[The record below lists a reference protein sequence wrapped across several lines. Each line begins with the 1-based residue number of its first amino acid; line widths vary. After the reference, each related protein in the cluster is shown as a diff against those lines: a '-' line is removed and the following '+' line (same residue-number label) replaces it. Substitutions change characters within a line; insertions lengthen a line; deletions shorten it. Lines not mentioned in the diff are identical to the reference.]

1 MHQLNLPS
9 KYEPFHI
16 DLRHLMENIKE
27 QYVNLSIEEAIIV
40 ENVDNCIDECYT
52 EIHFDLRDNMLSI
65 LMQGDGMNSR
75 VFQETLPKIAAT
87 TKVTEESRSGLGR
100 YGWGMKVSMCMADHI
115 VIETKK
121 ADFQGAQSWKLIE
134 GIPKYKRAKP
144 TKKSDK
150 DFTLITVKLSKDFR
164 RKITLDFIER
174 TLQQFYPTIL
184 KGATVRN
191 RHGKRRK
198 LRVFLNSK
206 PVQPPCLVEY
216 EKRRPIK
223 TKVVGQQ
230 ATGYV
235 YLAKKPLGEEERRI
249 SVIVHGRK
257 IMKDSFGV
265 HGSKDDKI
273 TGYIHADML
282 IEDIAGDKTLIRRR
296 YRWRKLSQQTAKQ
309 LGDFMREIGAIRE
322 EKLSKDLIKH
332 VHEEI
337 NKLIR
342 SFPELQELAKKV
354 GIFVGQDVLIPKVGG
369 DVLTKLEEG
378 STRTRGLEGGS
389 GKGGVGV
396 PTGPGREP
404 TKAPSDETG
413 DKRAVKK
420 RRRRGLLIVA
430 RPEPEMLKEAWF
442 SPDGI
447 VIINSKFPTY
457 DKAKKLGSSRYHMCR
472 CSIEALLTHAIENEI
487 IKEEE
492 AVDYRN
498 EVLARWGE
506 L

>member
-1 MHQLNLPS
+1 MTQIDLPS
-9 KYEPFHI
+9 MYEPFHI
-16 DLRHLMENIKE
+16 DLGHLMENIKE

-40 ENVDNCIDECYT
+40 ENVDNCIDERYS
-52 EIHFDLRDNMLSI
+52 EIRFDLRGNILGI

-75 VFQETLPKIAAT
+75 IFQETLPKIAAT

-100 YGWGMKVSMCMADHI
+100 YGWGMKVSMCMADQI
-115 VIETKK
+115 LIETRKGN
-121 ADFQGAQSWKLIE
+121 FQGAQSWKLIE
-134 GIPKYKRAKP
+134 GIPKYRRAKP
-144 TKKSDK
+144 TKISRE
-150 DFTLITVKLSKDFR
+150 DFTLITVKLRKDFR
-164 RKITLDFIER
+164 EKITSNFIER

-184 KGATVRN
+184 RGATVRN

-206 PVQPPCLVEY
+206 LVEPPCLVDY
-216 EKRRPIK
+216 EKRRPIR
-223 TKVVGQQ
+223 TTVAEHQ

-235 YLAKKPLGEEERRI
+235 YLAKETLGDEERGI

-257 IMKDSFGV
+257 IMSDFFGV
-265 HGSKDDKI
+265 HGNQDDRI

-282 IEDIAGDKTLIRRR
+282 IGDIAGDKTLIRRR
-296 YRWRKLSQQTAKQ
+296 YRWRKLSQQIAKQ

-337 NKLIR
+337 NKLIKN
-342 SFPELQELAKKV
+342 FPELQELARRV
-354 GIFVGQDVLIPKVGG
+354 GIFVGQDVLIPRVGG
-369 DVLTKLEEG
+369 DVLAKLQEG
-378 STRTRGLEGGS
+378 SALTPGLKGGS
-389 GKGGVGV
+389 GKGGTGV
-396 PTGPGREP
+396 PAGPGKES
-404 TKAPSDETG
+404 TKAPIDETG
-413 DKRAVKK
+413 DKRAVRK

-457 DKAKKLGSSRYHMCR
+457 EKAKKLSSSRYHMCR
-472 CSIEALLTHAIENEI
+472 CSIEALLNHAIENEI